1 MIFNRIFLILIL
13 LYGTACQVK
22 TQPSE
27 ASPFAEN
34 LKYLVKEELLLNHF
48 TIGTDGGISFYA
60 NAFDKENEE
69 VECRIYP
76 EEIREVARLLSVLSP
91 DSALIFYK
99 EKKNQKLK
107 DLPGFL
113 KYLKNPPSS
122 PVIVDSLK
130 PLKGKRIAIDPGHI
144 EAEMSMAELEG
155 KFIKIKAS
163 NETGLVPLAF
173 NEANLTLATA
183 RLLSEKLIQEGAE
196 VFITRPLPGIGMM
209 GKTFEEWYNTDRI
222 NTVMQEVKAGRIDSI
237 FAYYI
242 LNEASREEIY
252 QRFYVPVD
260 LRIRAEKINDFRPDL
275 TVIIHYN
282 VHGPNWEQRD
292 NENYLRPTEKNY
304 CMTFVPGSFKGNEL
318 YKVEDRSAFLRLL
331 LTPDLKE
338 SIAFSENVTQEFVQK
353 LGVPPVM
360 ERDSLGYLKNSCI
373 LTGSPGVYARN
384 LNLTR
389 NIKGVL
395 CYGES
400 LCQDNITESAWL
412 NQRLIKAGDIQTSS
426 RAKMV
431 AEAYFEGIRK
441 YYKNKK

>member
-1 MIFNRIFLILIL
+1 MRLNRFFLILIL
-13 LYGTACQVK
+13 IYGTACTVK
-22 TQPSE
+22 TQPQDT
-27 ASPFAEN
+27 SPFSEN
-34 LKYLVKEELLLNHF
+34 LKYLIKEDLLYNHF
-48 TIGTDGGISFYA
+48 SIGKEGEITLYA

-69 VECRIYP
+69 PECRIYP
-76 EEIREVARLLSVLSP
+76 AEIKAVAQLLTVLPP

-99 EKKNQKLK
+99 EKKNKK
-107 DLPGFL
+107 INELPAFQ
-113 KYLKNPPSS
+113 KYLTPPSPS
-122 PVIVDSLK
+122 KPDTLK

-144 EAEMSMAELEG
+144 EADMKMAELEG

-163 NETGLVPLAF
+163 NETGLVPLSF

-183 RLLSEKLIQEGAE
+183 RLLSEKLTNEGAT
-196 VFITRPLPGIGMM
+196 VFITRPLPGIGML
-209 GKTFEEWYNTDRI
+209 GKTFEEWYNNDRV
-222 NTVMQEVKAGRIDSI
+222 NTTMEEVKAGRIDSV

-242 LNEASREEIY
+242 LNEASREEVY
-252 QRFYVPVD
+252 QRLYVPID
-260 LRIRAEKINDFRPDL
+260 LRVRAEKINAFRPDL

-292 NENYLRPTEKNY
+292 EENYLKPTEKNY

-318 YKVEDRSAFLRLL
+318 YKIEDRCAFLRLL

-338 SIAFSENVTQEFVQK
+338 SIAFSHKITQEFVQK
-353 LGVPPVM
+353 LGVPPVT
-360 ERDSLGYLKNSCI
+360 ERDSLGYLNNSCI
-373 LTGSPGVYARN
+373 LTSNPGVYARN

-400 LCQDNITESAWL
+400 LCQDNVTESAWL

-426 RAKMV
+426 RTRMV
-431 AEAYFEGIRK
+431 ADAYFEGIKK
-441 YYKNKK
+441 YYLSKK